1 MASASSCQ
9 VHPQIIS
16 PCSSTKRELY
26 AMVMDLNAMV
36 MDLKAGLNENKF
48 ELKEFKDL
56 GREWSRN
63 DLIVCAVEIL
73 KWSVKLRGEKD
84 GDGRQFFRD
93 DLFPLVAAGS
103 KAMGMTV
110 SDYQHLSRRCFNLR
124 NSTVHFDTLEVLESA
139 VALCSKGV
147 KVFPD
152 LRFDLVDQCAV
163 VEHFKDFKRLLPQS
177 FK

>member
-1 MASASSCQ
+1 
-9 VHPQIIS
+9 
-16 PCSSTKRELY
+16 
-26 AMVMDLNAMV
+26 
-36 MDLKAGLNENKF
+36 
-48 ELKEFKDL
+48 
-56 GREWSRN
+56 
-63 DLIVCAVEIL
+63 
-73 KWSVKLRGEKD
+73 
-84 GDGRQFFRD
+84 
-93 DLFPLVAAGS
+93 
-103 KAMGMTV
+103 MTV

-139 VALCSKGV
+139 VALCSKVCSKGV

>member
-1 MASASSCQ
+1 
-9 VHPQIIS
+9 
-16 PCSSTKRELY
+16 
-26 AMVMDLNAMV
+26 
-36 MDLKAGLNENKF
+36 
-48 ELKEFKDL
+48 
-56 GREWSRN
+56 
-63 DLIVCAVEIL
+63 
-73 KWSVKLRGEKD
+73 
-84 GDGRQFFRD
+84 
-93 DLFPLVAAGS
+93 
-103 KAMGMTV
+103 MGMTV